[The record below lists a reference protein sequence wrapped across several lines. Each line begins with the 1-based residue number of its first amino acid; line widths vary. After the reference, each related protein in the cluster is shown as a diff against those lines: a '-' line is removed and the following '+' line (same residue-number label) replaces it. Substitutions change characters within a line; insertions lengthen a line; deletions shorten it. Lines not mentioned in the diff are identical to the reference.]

1 MQLSMDEL
9 IAYGENQF
17 RAGYNKG
24 WSARADRE
32 TEEQEIAKF
41 KPKET
46 ARKLTDKEL
55 YETARKIGLQ
65 KLYQVPEDA
74 PAPPSEGPPD
84 DDF

>member
-24 WSARADRE
+24 WNARA
-32 TEEQEIAKF
+32 
-41 KPKET
+41 
-46 ARKLTDKEL
+46 DKEL

-65 KLYQVPEDA
+65 KLYQVPEDV
-74 PAPPSEGPPD
+74 PAPPSEGPDPG
-84 DDF
+84 F